1 MVHNVSNNPNYRPSD
16 PPQVGSQQFNNNYGS
31 QPQYG
36 QGQSGQYGS
45 GAGQYGSGAGQ
56 YGSGPG
62 QYGSGA
68 GQYSQGQ
75 YSQGQPYGQQNSYGQ
90 SGTYGQQ
97 NTYGQSG
104 GYSQPGAY
112 SQPNV
117 YDAYSQ
123 QGTYG
128 QPGAYSQQGAYSQ
141 PMTYGAQPVFVR
153 PAPNKM
159 AVWSMWMGITGIGG
173 GFVCGLLSMIPFI
186 GVIFSIIAM
195 LLWIA
200 PVLAVIF
207 GHIGLNQIK
216 NTGED
221 GRGQAIAGLIIG
233 YVTIALGLIMAI
245 IMIGILGI
253 GFLGMMSSY

>member
-56 YGSGPG
+56 YGSGAG

-75 YSQGQPYGQQNSYGQ
+75 PYGQQGSYGQSGAYGQQNSY
-90 SGTYGQQ
+90 
-97 NTYGQSG
+97 
-104 GYSQPGAY
+104 SQP
-112 SQPNV
+112 
-117 YDAYSQ
+117 
-123 QGTYG
+123 
-128 QPGAYSQQGAYSQ
+128 GAYSQ

-159 AVWSMWMGITGIGG
+159 AVWSMWMGIVGIGG

-186 GVIFSIIAM
+186 GVIFSVIAM
-195 LLWIA
+195 FLWIA

-207 GHIGLNQIK
+207 GHIGLGQIK
-216 NTGED
+216 RTGEE

-245 IMIGILGI
+245 VMIGILGI
-253 GFLGMMSSY
+253 GFLGMMSGY

>member
-1 MVHNVSNNPNYRPSD
+1 MSNNPNYRPSD

-56 YGSGPG
+56 SGSGAG

-75 YSQGQPYGQQNSYGQ
+75 PYGQQGSYGQSGAYGQQNSF
-90 SGTYGQQ
+90 
-97 NTYGQSG
+97 
-104 GYSQPGAY
+104 SQPGAY
-112 SQPNV
+112 SQPNA
-117 YDAYSQ
+117 YGQQNSYSQ
-123 QGTYG
+123 
-128 QPGAYSQQGAYSQ
+128 PGAYSQ

-159 AVWSMWMGITGIGG
+159 AVWSMWMGIVGIGG

-186 GVIFSIIAM
+186 GVIFSVIAM
-195 LLWIA
+195 FLWIA

-207 GHIGLNQIK
+207 GHIGLGQIK
-216 NTGED
+216 RTGEE

-245 IMIGILGI
+245 VMIGILGI

>member
-31 QPQYG
+31 QPQPG
-36 QGQSGQYGS
+36 QGQPGQYGS
-45 GAGQYGSGAGQ
+45 GAGQYGSGA
-56 YGSGPG
+56 
-62 QYGSGA
+62 
-68 GQYSQGQ
+68 GQ

-90 SGTYGQQ
+90 SGAYGQQ
-97 NTYGQSG
+97 NSF
-104 GYSQPGAY
+104 SQPGAY
-112 SQPNV
+112 SQPNA
-117 YDAYSQ
+117 YGQQNSYSQ
-123 QGTYG
+123 
-128 QPGAYSQQGAYSQ
+128 PGAYSQ

-159 AVWSMWMGITGIGG
+159 AVWSMWMGIVGIGG

-186 GVIFSIIAM
+186 GVIFSVIAM
-195 LLWIA
+195 FLWIA

-207 GHIGLNQIK
+207 GHIGLGQIK
-216 NTGED
+216 RTGEE

-245 IMIGILGI
+245 VMIGILGI

>member
-1 MVHNVSNNPNYRPSD
+1 MSNNPNYRPSD

-56 YGSGPG
+56 YGSG
-62 QYGSGA
+62 A
-68 GQYSQGQ
+68 GQ

-90 SGTYGQQ
+90 SGAYGQQ
-97 NTYGQSG
+97 NAYGQSG

-112 SQPNV
+112 SQPNA

-123 QGTYG
+123 
-128 QPGAYSQQGAYSQ
+128 SGAYSQ

-159 AVWSMWMGITGIGG
+159 AVWSMWMGIAGIGG
-173 GFVCGLLSMIPFI
+173 GFVCGLLSMIPVI
-186 GVIFSIIAM
+186 GIIFSIIAM
-195 LLWIA
+195 FLWIA

-207 GHIGLNQIK
+207 GHIGLGQIK
-216 NTGED
+216 RTGEE

-245 IMIGILGI
+245 VMIGILGI

>member
-1 MVHNVSNNPNYRPSD
+1 MSNNPNYRPSD

-31 QPQYG
+31 QPQSG

-56 YGSGPG
+56 YGSG
-62 QYGSGA
+62 A
-68 GQYSQGQ
+68 GQYA
-75 YSQGQPYGQQNSYGQ
+75 QGQPYGQQNSYGQ
-90 SGTYGQQ
+90 SGPYGQQ
-97 NTYGQSG
+97 NGYGQHNGYGQSDAD
-104 GYSQPGAY
+104 SQPGAY
-112 SQPNV
+112 SQPNA
-117 YDAYSQ
+117 YDAY
-123 QGTYG
+123 G
-128 QPGAYSQQGAYSQ
+128 QPGAYSQ

-159 AVWSMWMGITGIGG
+159 AVWSMWMGIAGIGG
-173 GFVCGLLSMIPFI
+173 GFVCGLLSMIPVI
-186 GVIFSIIAM
+186 GIIFSIIAM
-195 LLWIA
+195 FLWIA

-207 GHIGLNQIK
+207 GHIGLGQIK
-216 NTGED
+216 RTGEE

-245 IMIGILGI
+245 VMIGILGI

>member
-31 QPQYG
+31 QPQPG
-36 QGQSGQYGS
+36 QGQPGQYGSDAGQYQYGS
-45 GAGQYGSGAGQ
+45 GA
-56 YGSGPG
+56 
-62 QYGSGA
+62 
-68 GQYSQGQ
+68 GQ

-90 SGTYGQQ
+90 SGAYGQQ
-97 NTYGQSG
+97 NA
-104 GYSQPGAY
+104 YSQPGAY
-112 SQPNV
+112 SQPNA

-123 QGTYG
+123 
-128 QPGAYSQQGAYSQ
+128 PGAYSQ

-159 AVWSMWMGITGIGG
+159 AVWSMWMGIAGIGG
-173 GFVCGLLSMIPFI
+173 GFVCGLLSMVPII

-200 PVLAVIF
+200 PILAVIF
-207 GHIGLNQIK
+207 GHIGLSQIK
-216 NTGED
+216 TTGEE

-233 YVTIALGLIMAI
+233 YVTIALGLLMAI
-245 IMIGILGI
+245 IMIGIMGI

>member
-1 MVHNVSNNPNYRPSD
+1 MVRNVSNNPNYRPSD

-56 YGSGPG
+56 YGSGAG

-68 GQYSQGQ
+68 WQ
-75 YSQGQPYGQQNSYGQ
+75 YSQGQPYGQQGSYGQ
-90 SGTYGQQ
+90 SGAYGQQ
-97 NTYGQSG
+97 NSF
-104 GYSQPGAY
+104 SQPGAY
-112 SQPNV
+112 SQPNA
-117 YDAYSQ
+117 YGQQNSYSQ
-123 QGTYG
+123 
-128 QPGAYSQQGAYSQ
+128 PGAYSQ

-159 AVWSMWMGITGIGG
+159 AVWSMWMGIVGIGG

-186 GVIFSIIAM
+186 GVIFSVIAM
-195 LLWIA
+195 FLWIA

-207 GHIGLNQIK
+207 GHIGLGQIK
-216 NTGED
+216 RTGEE

-245 IMIGILGI
+245 VMIGILGI
-253 GFLGMMSSY
+253 GFLGMMAATERFA

>member
-56 YGSGPG
+56 YGSGAG
-62 QYGSGA
+62 QYCSGA

-75 YSQGQPYGQQNSYGQ
+75 TYGQQNSYGQ
-90 SGTYGQQ
+90 SGAYGQQ
-97 NTYGQSG
+97 NSF
-104 GYSQPGAY
+104 SQPGAY
-112 SQPNV
+112 SQPNA
-117 YDAYSQ
+117 YGQQNSYSQ
-123 QGTYG
+123 
-128 QPGAYSQQGAYSQ
+128 PGAYSQ

-159 AVWSMWMGITGIGG
+159 AVWSMWMGIVGIGG

-186 GVIFSIIAM
+186 GVIFSVIAM
-195 LLWIA
+195 FLWIA

-207 GHIGLNQIK
+207 GHIGLGQIK
-216 NTGED
+216 RTGEE

-245 IMIGILGI
+245 VMIGILGI

>member
-1 MVHNVSNNPNYRPSD
+1 MSNNPNYRPSD

-31 QPQYG
+31 QPQSG

-45 GAGQYGSGAGQ
+45 GAGQYGSSA
-56 YGSGPG
+56 G

-68 GQYSQGQ
+68 GQYA
-75 YSQGQPYGQQNSYGQ
+75 QGQPYGQQNSYGQ
-90 SGTYGQQ
+90 SGPYGQQ
-97 NTYGQSG
+97 NGYGQHNGYGQSDA
-104 GYSQPGAY
+104 YSQPSAY
-112 SQPNV
+112 SQPNA
-117 YDAYSQ
+117 YDAY
-123 QGTYG
+123 G
-128 QPGAYSQQGAYSQ
+128 QPGAYSQ

-159 AVWSMWMGITGIGG
+159 AVWSMWMGIAGIGG
-173 GFVCGLLSMIPFI
+173 GFVCGLLSMIPVI
-186 GVIFSIIAM
+186 GIIFSIIAM
-195 LLWIA
+195 FLWIA

-207 GHIGLNQIK
+207 GHIGLGQIK
-216 NTGED
+216 RTGEE

-245 IMIGILGI
+245 VMIGILGI

>member
-56 YGSGPG
+56 YGSG
-62 QYGSGA
+62 A
-68 GQYSQGQ
+68 GQ

-90 SGTYGQQ
+90 SGAYGQQ
-97 NTYGQSG
+97 NAYGQSG
-104 GYSQPGAY
+104 EYSQPGAY
-112 SQPNV
+112 SQPNA

-123 QGTYG
+123 
-128 QPGAYSQQGAYSQ
+128 SGAYSQ

-159 AVWSMWMGITGIGG
+159 AVWSMWMGIAGIGG
-173 GFVCGLLSMIPFI
+173 GFVCGLLSMIPVI
-186 GVIFSIIAM
+186 GIIFSIIAM
-195 LLWIA
+195 FLWIA

-207 GHIGLNQIK
+207 GHIGLGQIK
-216 NTGED
+216 RTGEE

-245 IMIGILGI
+245 VMIGILGI

>member
-56 YGSGPG
+56 YGSGAG

-75 YSQGQPYGQQNSYGQ
+75 PYGQQGSYGQSGAYGQQNSF
-90 SGTYGQQ
+90 
-97 NTYGQSG
+97 
-104 GYSQPGAY
+104 SQP
-112 SQPNV
+112 
-117 YDAYSQ
+117 
-123 QGTYG
+123 
-128 QPGAYSQQGAYSQ
+128 GAYSQ

-159 AVWSMWMGITGIGG
+159 AVWSMWMGIVGIGG

-186 GVIFSIIAM
+186 GVIFSVIAM
-195 LLWIA
+195 FLWIA

-207 GHIGLNQIK
+207 GHIGLGQIK
-216 NTGED
+216 RTGEE

-233 YVTIALGLIMAI
+233 YVSIALGLIMAI
-245 IMIGILGI
+245 VMIGILGI
-253 GFLGMMSSY
+253 GFLGMMSGY

>member
-56 YGSGPG
+56 YGSGAG

-68 GQYSQGQ
+68 GQ
-75 YSQGQPYGQQNSYGQ
+75 YSQGQPYGQQNSYSQ
-90 SGTYGQQ
+90 SGAYGQQ
-97 NTYGQSG
+97 NSF
-104 GYSQPGAY
+104 SQPGAY
-112 SQPNV
+112 SQPNA
-117 YDAYSQ
+117 YGQQNSYSQ
-123 QGTYG
+123 
-128 QPGAYSQQGAYSQ
+128 PGAYSQ

-159 AVWSMWMGITGIGG
+159 AVWSMWMGIVGIGG

-186 GVIFSIIAM
+186 GVIFSVIAM
-195 LLWIA
+195 FLWIA

-207 GHIGLNQIK
+207 GHIGLGQIK
-216 NTGED
+216 RTGEE

-245 IMIGILGI
+245 VMIGILGI

>member
-56 YGSGPG
+56 Y
-62 QYGSGA
+62 
-68 GQYSQGQ
+68 
-75 YSQGQPYGQQNSYGQ
+75 SQGQPYGQQGSYGQ
-90 SGTYGQQ
+90 SGAYGQQ
-97 NTYGQSG
+97 NSF
-104 GYSQPGAY
+104 SQPGAY
-112 SQPNV
+112 SQPNA
-117 YDAYSQ
+117 YGQQNSYSQ
-123 QGTYG
+123 
-128 QPGAYSQQGAYSQ
+128 PGAYSQ

-159 AVWSMWMGITGIGG
+159 AVWSMWMGIVGIGG

-186 GVIFSIIAM
+186 GVIFSVIAM
-195 LLWIA
+195 FLWIA

-207 GHIGLNQIK
+207 GHIGLGQIK
-216 NTGED
+216 RTGEE

-245 IMIGILGI
+245 VIDRK
-253 GFLGMMSSY
+253 SVV

>member
-56 YGSGPG
+56 YGSG
-62 QYGSGA
+62 A
-68 GQYSQGQ
+68 GQYA
-75 YSQGQPYGQQNSYGQ
+75 QGQPYGQQNSYGQ
-90 SGTYGQQ
+90 SGPYGQQ
-97 NTYGQSG
+97 NGYGQHNGYGQSDA
-104 GYSQPGAY
+104 YSQPSAY
-112 SQPNV
+112 SQPNA
-117 YDAYSQ
+117 YDAY
-123 QGTYG
+123 G
-128 QPGAYSQQGAYSQ
+128 QPGAYSQ

-159 AVWSMWMGITGIGG
+159 AVWSMWMGIAGIGG
-173 GFVCGLLSMIPFI
+173 GFVCGLLSMIPVI
-186 GVIFSIIAM
+186 GIIFSIIAM
-195 LLWIA
+195 FLWIA

-207 GHIGLNQIK
+207 GHIGLGQIK
-216 NTGED
+216 RTGEE

-245 IMIGILGI
+245 VMIGILGI